1 MSADDD
7 LVDDVDTMPSVVEE
21 KEGSTV
27 VTEPLLDET
36 ASSYDASR
44 AEGASDE
51 LTRSDDDVSCRRSED
66 MALKDARVEDFGTL
80 KEDKS
85 VEGSEFSMDKDDSVS
100 TKEDETLV
108 NEGILEG
115 STTKVLT
122 KDDSDDPISS
132 GRVEEE
138 ISY

>member
-1 MSADDD
+1 
-7 LVDDVDTMPSVVEE
+7 
-21 KEGSTV
+21 
-27 VTEPLLDET
+27 
-36 ASSYDASR
+36 
-44 AEGASDE
+44 
-51 LTRSDDDVSCRRSED
+51 

-85 VEGSEFSMDKDDSVS
+85 VEGSDVSMDKDDSVS